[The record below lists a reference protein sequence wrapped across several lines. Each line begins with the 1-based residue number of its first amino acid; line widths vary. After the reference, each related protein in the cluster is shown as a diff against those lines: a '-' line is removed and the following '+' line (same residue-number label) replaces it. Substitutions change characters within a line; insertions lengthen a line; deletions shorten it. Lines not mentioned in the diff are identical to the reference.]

1 MARRTYT
8 PEEYQSQ
15 FVDFYNMGGI
25 DVAVAPTAGEEKT
38 DEPVRPNV
46 LTPVSERG
54 ESPGVFSAIP
64 LSGSGQQFGTENYVD
79 YIKNFDTGKK
89 VNFSDDGFQKYLEA
103 NAGSAI
109 AGLAMGPVVG
119 GLAYGAASLA
129 RKEHRKNAEAIQAS
143 DGMAGDMFKFNGQ
156 TVSRA
161 PGSKVFTGSLG
172 GLSHADMYRSREIA
186 KGFIPG
192 TMQERAGTARGA
204 GPQGMPGVSGLTGVT
219 SVEGAIMDP
228 FGRGHSGQ
236 RDETGSMMVTAGQ
249 AQRMREQEFRD
260 MAARN
265 NINISD
271 LKGAD
276 FVNAAVAYKQ
286 HVDGI
291 MRQGRSFFA
300 RTSDM
305 SPADYNAALDRRR
318 EVGADYLRNK
328 YSVSTPVVTI
338 RSDFRVQPDDPAG
351 DDPGIQ
357 TSLQEKVQTAA
368 AQEQQRQQEDRDS
381 GLVTPGTDP
390 SFPSGKGGPGER
402 YRGSVSV
409 DTYDGYKTVEDDSAG
424 FDYSGFF
431 KEGGRVGMQAGG
443 AAQRPVPEAGF
454 VAGPPENFTE
464 RETVADDQNGAVP
477 EGTFVINAAAVEFAG
492 SNDIRKMILDAYS
505 TAREKGLDIGRV
517 DRKLYEGTVDVA
529 LSKGEVVV
537 PPDLAKII
545 GYDRLEKINNRGKK
559 EVSRRQKKAGGGFL
573 DGKKYAEGGEAPK
586 TLPKRKPK
594 KEALADVEL
603 RADLEEFIKDD
614 NLARLGFSLYESGDL
629 KLIGMPLPRGAA
641 GATFGGQYFPKQG
654 EDEYPVYPS
663 GVKEVENP
671 ADASPIIKERASAA
685 GFIMDQEGEEKAP
698 TAVYFSEP
706 MPRFNADRASV
717 FITLAHELRHAAL
730 NHLAN
735 EYGVP
740 QETLSTEERVMDFY
754 DEKARREASKKNKSV
769 NRKFSPESLDIDK
782 TSARQIPKYAKKHDM
797 YEEIAGLV
805 LKERGY
811 PERAVRKGRLKRF
824 IDSFLK

>member
-103 NAGSAI
+103 NAGASI

-129 RKEHRKNAEAIQAS
+129 RKEHRKNAGAIQAS

-192 TMQERAGTARGA
+192 TMQERVGTARGA

-228 FGRGHSGQ
+228 FGMGHSGQ
-236 RDETGSMMVTAGQ
+236 RDESGHMMVTAGQ

-286 HVDGI
+286 HVDGV

-305 SPADYNAALDRRR
+305 SSADYNAALNKRR

-328 YSVSTPVVTI
+328 YSIKTIASSAPSVPSGEAQGQGGGQGGAPQSPPQAGSRAEARAAFEAMNPGRQLATYTDDSGDSDTMAASTSQATRGQSTSISREVSTPSG
-338 RSDFRVQPDDPAG
+338 R
-351 DDPGIQ
+351 
-357 TSLQEKVQTAA
+357 QEVYT
-368 AQEQQRQQEDRDS
+368 
-381 GLVTPGTDP
+381 
-390 SFPSGKGGPGER
+390 GGAFGGSR
-402 YRGSVSV
+402 YG
-409 DTYDGYKTVEDDSAG
+409 
-424 FDYSGFF
+424 GFF
-431 KEGGRVGMQAGG
+431 EGGRVGMQAGG
-443 AAQRPVPEAGF
+443 AAQRPLPEAGF

-464 RETVADDQNGAVP
+464 RETVADDQNGSVA

-492 SNDIRKMILDAYS
+492 SDDIRKMILDAYS

-537 PPDLAKII
+537 PPELAKII

-559 EVSRRQKKAGGGFL
+559 EVSRRQKAAKGGF
-573 DGKKYAEGGEAPK
+573 
-586 TLPKRKPK
+586 
-594 KEALADVEL
+594 
-603 RADLEEFIKDD
+603 I
-614 NLARLGFSLYESGDL
+614 SS
-629 KLIGMPLPRGAA
+629 
-641 GATFGGQYFPKQG
+641 
-654 EDEYPVYPS
+654 
-663 GVKEVENP
+663 
-671 ADASPIIKERASAA
+671 
-685 GFIMDQEGEEKAP
+685 
-698 TAVYFSEP
+698 
-706 MPRFNADRASV
+706 
-717 FITLAHELRHAAL
+717 
-730 NHLAN
+730 
-735 EYGVP
+735 
-740 QETLSTEERVMDFY
+740 
-754 DEKARREASKKNKSV
+754 
-769 NRKFSPESLDIDK
+769 
-782 TSARQIPKYAKKHDM
+782 
-797 YEEIAGLV
+797 
-805 LKERGY
+805 
-811 PERAVRKGRLKRF
+811 
-824 IDSFLK
+824 

>member
-8 PEEYQSQ
+8 PDEYQSQ

-103 NAGSAI
+103 NAGSSI
-109 AGLAMGPVVG
+109 AGLTMGPVVG

-129 RKEHRKNAEAIQAS
+129 RKEHRKNAGAIQAVGGGS
-143 DGMAGDMFKFNGQ
+143 GDMFKFNGQ

-161 PGSKVFTGSLG
+161 PGSKVFTGNLG

-192 TMQERAGTARGA
+192 TMQEIAGA
-204 GPQGMPGVSGLTGVT
+204 GMRGQDTRRQVTGLGGVT
-219 SVEGAIMDP
+219 SVEGAIMDA
-228 FGRGHSGQ
+228 FGTAHGGQ
-236 RDETGSMMVTAGQ
+236 RNESGHMMVSAGQ

-286 HVDGI
+286 HVDGA

-305 SPADYNAALDRRR
+305 SSADYSAALDRRR

-328 YSVSTPVVTI
+328 YSVS
-338 RSDFRVQPDDPAG
+338 RSTVDTSQPDD
-351 DDPGIQ
+351 
-357 TSLQEKVQTAA
+357 
-368 AQEQQRQQEDRDS
+368 
-381 GLVTPGTDP
+381 LVETRPTIDAPGTREEARDKFNQLTDIRGKSPERYQDP
-390 SFPSGKGGPGER
+390 DDGPPTREVTTPSGGREDVYTGGAFGGSR
-402 YRGSVSV
+402 YG
-409 DTYDGYKTVEDDSAG
+409 G
-424 FDYSGFF
+424 FSG
-431 KEGGRVGMQAGG
+431 GGRVGMQEGG
-443 AAQRPVPEAGF
+443 AAQRPLPEAGF

-464 RETVADDQNGAVP
+464 RETVADDQNGSVA

-492 SNDIRKMILDAYS
+492 SDDIRKMILDAHS

-537 PPDLAKII
+537 PPELAKII

-559 EVSRRQKKAGGGFL
+559 EVSRRQKKAAKGGF
-573 DGKKYAEGGEAPK
+573 
-586 TLPKRKPK
+586 
-594 KEALADVEL
+594 
-603 RADLEEFIKDD
+603 I
-614 NLARLGFSLYESGDL
+614 SS
-629 KLIGMPLPRGAA
+629 
-641 GATFGGQYFPKQG
+641 
-654 EDEYPVYPS
+654 
-663 GVKEVENP
+663 
-671 ADASPIIKERASAA
+671 
-685 GFIMDQEGEEKAP
+685 
-698 TAVYFSEP
+698 
-706 MPRFNADRASV
+706 
-717 FITLAHELRHAAL
+717 
-730 NHLAN
+730 
-735 EYGVP
+735 
-740 QETLSTEERVMDFY
+740 
-754 DEKARREASKKNKSV
+754 
-769 NRKFSPESLDIDK
+769 
-782 TSARQIPKYAKKHDM
+782 
-797 YEEIAGLV
+797 
-805 LKERGY
+805 
-811 PERAVRKGRLKRF
+811 
-824 IDSFLK
+824 